1 MSKFNEPRMIPPML
15 STFHTLGFAENGDP
29 KQPHF
34 QLQQHPLPLA
44 PHVQLQQQQLQLQQQ
59 LDPTQR
65 RRYFNA
71 PGSSVSV
78 FWDIESCDL
87 PSNCTNG
94 CKIVNILRN
103 FALTFGGD
111 LKHIVAI
118 GNLSFLPPEVKTS
131 LIDSGVIIHD
141 INTRRPGSIDI
152 AILVELLKLTI
163 DYKPPHTLILLS
175 GNRDLSKA
183 ISTLVN
189 RHYQVILLHSNE
201 VSDVLKASANEA
213 IEWETFLS
221 EYLALPNRQAGIVP
235 TSSPTTTKNLLK
247 NSAFRPLLDLLDK
260 IPDRKADIG
269 HLGSLINPKS
279 WKRHGFLK
287 FRDYC
292 SAARD
297 LGLIDIQPNPVGNII
312 IAATSTSKEDK
323 RDDESRISF
332 SLLSIA
338 MKTLRKDGFFPVE
351 NVLKARLKIELFNRG
366 YHKIANRIT
375 KSSCGD
381 IWERTV
387 KRAEEI
393 GWKFVSG
400 AAGYREVYLPED
412 IGNEHVMAATLANIN
427 KPKIS
432 DFTPEQWNAFVK
444 FVSSPEQHQYLSEKG
459 RYRFAESLQQFRV
472 PGLETLSLGLL
483 TELVQ
488 LGINEKLLGV
498 HGDRVICLAPA
509 DANGQVMNTSPR
521 GTDITASSSS
531 TSTSSTSTSS
541 VTSTTSTSTPRSFAS
556 LFAFDTN
563 GISTDDS
570 THALPT
576 SLIHGSTSP
585 RYKSKLI
592 PSFTCDETP
601 VPAVA
606 SVAQKFYYSEV
617 AGPQRTQTPDAFD
630 LIGNLGPEF

>member
-1 MSKFNEPRMIPPML
+1 
-15 STFHTLGFAENGDP
+15 
-29 KQPHF
+29 
-34 QLQQHPLPLA
+34 
-44 PHVQLQQQQLQLQQQ
+44 
-59 LDPTQR
+59 
-65 RRYFNA
+65 
-71 PGSSVSV
+71 
-78 FWDIESCDL
+78 
-87 PSNCTNG
+87 
-94 CKIVNILRN
+94 
-103 FALTFGGD
+103 
-111 LKHIVAI
+111 
-118 GNLSFLPPEVKTS
+118 
-131 LIDSGVIIHD
+131 
-141 INTRRPGSIDI
+141 
-152 AILVELLKLTI
+152 
-163 DYKPPHTLILLS
+163 
-175 GNRDLSKA
+175 
-183 ISTLVN
+183 
-189 RHYQVILLHSNE
+189 
-201 VSDVLKASANEA
+201 
-213 IEWETFLS
+213 
-221 EYLALPNRQAGIVP
+221 
-235 TSSPTTTKNLLK
+235 LLK

-312 IAATSTSKEDK
+312 IAATNTSKEDK

-387 KRAEEI
+387 KRAEDI

-412 IGNEHVMAATLANIN
+412 VGNEQAMAATLANIN

-432 DFTPEQWNAFVK
+432 DFSTDQWNAFVK

-459 RYRFAESLQQFRV
+459 RYRFAESLQQYRV
-472 PGLETLSLGLL
+472 PGLETLTLGLL

-509 DANGQVMNTSPR
+509 DGSGPTNISPR
-521 GTDITASSSS
+521 SADSSIPTSSSSSSSGSIPATSSSSSASSSL
-531 TSTSSTSTSS
+531 SS
-541 VTSTTSTSTPRSFAS
+541 STPRSFAS
-556 LFAFDTN
+556 LFAFESGDV
-563 GISTDDS
+563 STEETATRS
-570 THALPT
+570 MPS
-576 SLIHGSTSP
+576 SLIHNTSP

-592 PSFTCDETP
+592 PSFTCEETP
-601 VPAVA
+601 SVPM
-606 SVAQKFYYSEV
+606 SVAQKFYFEEA
-617 AGPQRTQTPDAFD
+617 AGGPPRSQTPDAFD